1 MVSKTY
7 TISCPFVFMKVI
19 LVIVVFVVIA
29 GSIFADWKWRQWV
42 KARRRE
48 RDSADGNSPR

>member
-1 MVSKTY
+1 
-7 TISCPFVFMKVI
+7 MKVI